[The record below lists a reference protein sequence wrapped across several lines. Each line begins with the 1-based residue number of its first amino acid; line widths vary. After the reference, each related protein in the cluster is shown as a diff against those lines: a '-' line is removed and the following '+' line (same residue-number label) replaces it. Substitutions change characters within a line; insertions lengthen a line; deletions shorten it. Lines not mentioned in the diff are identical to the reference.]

1 VGVGY
6 SYVSQA
12 ESQSKRLGL
21 RGLDVSA
28 TIGSSR
34 LGLKADV
41 GHAEAS
47 NVLGTGRHSIVF
59 SYLAG
64 PVFHPTLHRNFNTYV
79 HALVG
84 GAKVSGPVLTNSG
97 LILLGGW
104 TTGYAWAVGGGVEYW
119 ITDSMAIRT
128 GADYMRT
135 SFYDS
140 SLVVRGQYNLKTTA
154 AVVYYLGKRERRRR

>member
-1 VGVGY
+1 
-6 SYVSQA
+6 
-12 ESQSKRLGL
+12 
-21 RGLDVSA
+21 LDASV

-34 LGLKADV
+34 LGIKADV
-41 GHAEAS
+41 GYAQAS
-47 NVLGTGRHSIVF
+47 NVLGTGRHSVVF

-64 PVFHPTLHRNFNTYV
+64 PVFHPMVHRSFDTYV
-79 HALVG
+79 QALVG
-84 GAKVSGPVLTNSG
+84 GAKVGGPVRTNSG

-119 ITDSMAIRT
+119 ITDSMALRT

-140 SLVVRGQYNLKTTA
+140 SLVVRGQYNLRTTA
-154 AVVYYLGKRERRRR
+154 TVVYYLGKRERRRR